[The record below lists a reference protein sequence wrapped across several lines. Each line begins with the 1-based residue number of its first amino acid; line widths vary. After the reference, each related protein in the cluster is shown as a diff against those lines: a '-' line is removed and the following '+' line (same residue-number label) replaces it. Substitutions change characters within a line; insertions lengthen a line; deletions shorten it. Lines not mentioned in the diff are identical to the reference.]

1 MDDTS
6 MIIGHIGAVED
17 TCMVIN
23 HVGGVVEHT
32 SMVISHVGAVED
44 EPFNF
49 LMSTN
54 NIQVPEVKY
63 DHKPKVGHEF
73 ASLDEVHDFY
83 NKYAKEVV
91 FSVRIS
97 SSKKNKNDKITR
109 KEYYCFKE
117 GKSCEGIPCEKKRR
131 RGIIWVGCNAK
142 LPVVKTISGNFVVSL
157 FVEDHNHS
165 LVTPRRVHFLK
176 SHHKEMNGHDAMML
190 LEHFESEQGKNSAF
204 TFNIKIGNEDR
215 ITHCFWADA
224 ISRLAYEISGDVVV
238 FHTTYN
244 TNRYSMVFAP
254 LIGVNNHGQTIVF
267 ACAFLSDETTYSFIW
282 LFEQFKKAMPGGA
295 PKMIIIDQ
303 DLAMMKT
310 ILEVFPDSFHR
321 ALAHQRHEELR
332 ADHVDINE
340 KPVSNCPYL

>member
-54 NIQVPEVKY
+54 NIQVHEVKY

-109 KEYYCFKE
+109 KEYCCFKE

-157 FVEDHNHS
+157 FVKDHNHS

-176 SHHKEMNGHDAMML
+176 SHHKAGL
-190 LEHFESEQGKNSAF
+190 
-204 TFNIKIGNEDR
+204 
-215 ITHCFWADA
+215 
-224 ISRLAYEISGDVVV
+224 
-238 FHTTYN
+238 
-244 TNRYSMVFAP
+244 
-254 LIGVNNHGQTIVF
+254 
-267 ACAFLSDETTYSFIW
+267 
-282 LFEQFKKAMPGGA
+282 
-295 PKMIIIDQ
+295 
-303 DLAMMKT
+303 
-310 ILEVFPDSFHR
+310 
-321 ALAHQRHEELR
+321 
-332 ADHVDINE
+332 
-340 KPVSNCPYL
+340 